1 NHGRVV
7 GTHTVACVAIDA
19 CAKRFDFA
27 SLQVY
32 HETFDVRGLT
42 IVSEE
47 VGDVFLFVAVD
58 ACYLLV
64 PILVSEEWLR
74 YASAKGDQVWLIVL
88 VPPLLK
94 HLSNSQELDQKKA
107 RRSRLSIFSILKD

>member
-1 NHGRVV
+1 MV
-7 GTHTVACVAIDA
+7 GTHTVARVAIDA

-27 SLQVY
+27 SLQVH

-74 YASAKGDQVWLIVL
+74 YASAKGDQVWLIIL
-88 VPPLLK
+88 VP
-94 HLSNSQELDQKKA
+94 ELVNHDQDLAKFRENMEVVA
-107 RRSRLSIFSILKD
+107 RHYVRIHQC